1 MRVSSGLG
9 LGLVRS
15 ADETA
20 RRGGRLSEEKDANDL
35 CSARADPCG
44 DSAGGSE
51 SRPVGLGILLFS
63 RGCHGTRGG
72 GDALS
77 RARPGNRARRRARE
91 CWPGRN
97 RTRAKNAPTA
107 RRRAR
112 AGSRRRVRRVEHA
125 KADRPHR
132 RLITPPVEEIVGGNA
147 TPRALVARVTGGGR
161 RPRARLPRVP
171 SDTARRRGAAPRPRG
186 ARRSPRRGTSSRT
199 LRTSSRARRCP
210 WPSTRRSCD
219 RSPSPPPRPRRPRP
233 ARSAREASGRPRTR
247 TRDPRCRSSS
257 RSSRPRAR
265 EGECFPGTLLV
276 MTWGPYDAFA

>member
-1 MRVSSGLG
+1 MRISSGLG

-51 SRPVGLGILLFS
+51 SRPVGLGIFLFS

-112 AGSRRRVRRVEHA
+112 AGSRRRVRRVEHR
-125 KADRPHR
+125 KSRP
-132 RLITPPVEEIVGGNA
+132 TPSSSDYA
-147 TPRALVARVTGGGR
+147 TGGRNR
-161 RPRARLPRVP
+161 RWERDPPRSP
-171 SDTARRRGAAPRPRG
+171 SRRGARD
-186 ARRSPRRGTSSRT
+186 RRGK
-199 LRTSSRARRCP
+199 A
-210 WPSTRRSCD
+210 
-219 RSPSPPPRPRRPRP
+219 P
-233 ARSAREASGRPRTR
+233 ARSSSARTFGHCPTAWCSPAPARRPPQSEAWNLVPHAPHIFASSTLPLAI
-247 TRDPRCRSSS
+247 DP
-257 RSSRPRAR
+257 PQ
-265 EGECFPGTLLV
+265 L
-276 MTWGPYDAFA
+276 